1 MGQEW
6 EAAAGQYGGAAFVF
20 PHVAEL
26 EKQYDGACLWD
37 AMTSREAVPFRAE
50 VKKLLAEVFG
60 LNEAKRGAG
69 NAGKKK
75 LAVHSPFVWKNKGEF

>member
-1 MGQEW
+1 
-6 EAAAGQYGGAAFVF
+6 
-20 PHVAEL
+20 
-26 EKQYDGACLWD
+26 
-37 AMTSREAVPFRAE
+37 MTSREAVPFRAE